1 MKPNNL
7 EKNLINLLIFSVVVL
22 CILYFYNIYQNKN
35 VEHFSDTIDIKDNFY
50 DITSGSPALGSGSN
64 QLGNKIG
71 GTNLCIYES
80 SGNRVTDIECISSG
94 EFNNAL
100 TLPKSRR
107 ETVCIDEECI
117 NLKDVKFLLGETPFQ
132 IKTGAGQPKQA
143 DYKKYG
149 CLGKLSTSVWSC
161 SGHNY
166 GDNIVSYFKDVNCYD
181 EDGVREDDN
190 TLFKLDQN
198 IGMSFKD
205 LQKLGISKIDEPA
218 TGSGGGDSQ
227 QSPIHS

>member
-1 MKPNNL
+1 M
-7 EKNLINLLIFSVVVL
+7 VVL

-35 VEHFSDTIDIKDNFY
+35 VGENIEHFSDTITIKDNFY
-50 DITSGSPALGSGSN
+50 DIASKMDLLLDLLLYRSGSN

-80 SGNRVTDIECISSG
+80 NGNRVTDIECISSG

-117 NLKDVKFLLGETPFQ
+117 DLKDVKFLLGKTPFQ
-132 IKTGAGQPKQA
+132 IKTGVGQPKQA

-149 CLGKLSTSVWSC
+149 CLGKLSIHQFGLVW
-161 SGHNY
+161 
-166 GDNIVSYFKDVNCYD
+166 
-181 EDGVREDDN
+181 R
-190 TLFKLDQN
+190 T
-198 IGMSFKD
+198 
-205 LQKLGISKIDEPA
+205 
-218 TGSGGGDSQ
+218 
-227 QSPIHS
+227 